1 MCVWEWS
8 ITLCVPVVFF
18 FLCLFFF
25 ATTEVFSR
33 STPSPPL
40 FSKAKRK
47 SVSRSRDRHETML
60 SETKQETFE
69 REGDRERRIFFFKCS
84 LPLAICLFSY
94 IHLNKRQLLLIL
106 VSYPPLLQPR
116 NFSSSFFFLNSHSLP
131 SLLVTQSSYEAGIIP
146 SRK

>member
-1 MCVWEWS
+1 MWEWS
-8 ITLCVPVVFF
+8 SFVRASCFF
-18 FLCLFFF
+18 CLSFF

-47 SVSRSRDRHETML
+47 SVSRSRDRHKTML
-60 SETKQETFE
+60 SETTKTFE
-69 REGDRERRIFFFKCS
+69 REGDRERRIFFFFKCS
-84 LPLAICLFSY
+84 LPLAICLSFY

-106 VSYPPLLQPR
+106 VPYPPLLQPC
-116 NFSSSFFFLNSHSLP
+116 NFSSVFFNSHSLP